1 MSQSSF
7 YKDSDGLMRCK
18 ECMDF
23 VCWMQNNAGKWY
35 LGNASRNVENV
46 SGRYEEKWNAVSV
59 PSKIK
64 VPHFAT
70 CRKDSPKKE
79 GE

>member
-7 YKDSDGLMRCK
+7 YKDSEGLMRCND
-18 ECMDF
+18 CLGF
-23 VCWMQNNAGKWY
+23 VCWMQNKAGKWY

-46 SGRYEEKWNAVSV
+46 SSWYEEKWNAVSV

-64 VPHFAT
+64 EPHFVS
-70 CRKDSPKKE
+70 CRKDANQGKE
-79 GE
+79 S